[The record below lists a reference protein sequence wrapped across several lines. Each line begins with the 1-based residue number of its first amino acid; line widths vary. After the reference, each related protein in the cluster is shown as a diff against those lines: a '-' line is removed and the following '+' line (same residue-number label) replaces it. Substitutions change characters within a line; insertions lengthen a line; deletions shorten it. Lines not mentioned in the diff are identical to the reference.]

1 MRVTGALASPRAGRP
16 EMSKVEFTS
25 DGAPNRPPVAAR
37 RKSLIS
43 SRLFCISACCAL
55 SASIS
60 LRMASASF
68 GLWAEDWLQ
77 ARNMNRNG
85 AKIRPRRRVSMEMSI
100 TFVGSRARGS
110 RVRGSED
117 LVSSSQLGP
126 SCKKLSRSSNREPA
140 NREPR
145 VREISSPDSGSRS
158 DRTPPSPAASARSRR
173 PTTRSAGTA
182 PSQSRCRARR

>member
-37 RKSLIS
+37 RNSLIS
-43 SRLFCISACCAL
+43 SRLFCISVCCAL

-77 ARNMNRNG
+77 ARNMKRNG
-85 AKIRPRRRVSMEMSI
+85 ATIRPRRRVIMESSI
-100 TFVGSRARGS
+100 TFVGRGLAS
-110 RVRGSED
+110 
-117 LVSSSQLGP
+117 
-126 SCKKLSRSSNREPA
+126 
-140 NREPR
+140 PR
-145 VREISSPDSGSRS
+145 
-158 DRTPPSPAASARSRR
+158 PPSEKDLPRIQDPVRIEHRLHPPHQGNLVGRQLDRQERR
-173 PTTRSAGTA
+173 LRE
-182 PSQSRCRARR
+182 